1 MKKVLKKEIKIIIDV
16 DVTMEVVVEV
26 AKAIE
31 EEIFSVHQIMKKK
44 CKTHISQRGC
54 GRWHNSR

>member
-44 CKTHISQRGC
+44 RKTHISQRGC
-54 GRWHNSR
+54 GR